1 MYGVRLNGFE
11 TAFKKRF
18 SFRYRYLAGLI
29 GDGQH
34 IAKALAFANCGVFPS
49 SSCSSLFS
57 ITFTDCQTAKYPPMN
72 KPNSAAW
79 LLPIPCRIRQ
89 EAK

>member
-34 IAKALAFANCGVFPS
+34 IAKALAFANCECSVFVLLFALLDHFHRLPN
-49 SSCSSLFS
+49 CQVPTDEQTQLRSL
-57 ITFTDCQTAKYPPMN
+57 A
-72 KPNSAAW
+72 
-79 LLPIPCRIRQ
+79 LPIPCRMRQ

>member
-18 SFRYRYLAGLI
+18 LFRYRYLAGLI

-34 IAKALAFANCGVFPS
+34 LALAFANCECSVFVLLFALLDHFHGLPNCQVPTDEDPTIKLHGS
-49 SSCSSLFS
+49 VGSLLVS
-57 ITFTDCQTAKYPPMN
+57 
-72 KPNSAAW
+72 
-79 LLPIPCRIRQ
+79 
-89 EAK
+89 

>member
-34 IAKALAFANCGVFPS
+34 IAKALAFANCECFRLRPALRSSRSLSPIAKLPS
-49 SSCSSLFS
+49 
-57 ITFTDCQTAKYPPMN
+57 TH
-72 KPNSAAW
+72 
-79 LLPIPCRIRQ
+79 R
-89 EAK
+89 